1 MIQNLVIQEI
11 NHLVTEGDHMS
22 VITGTSSSETLSGPS
37 GDDTITGG
45 LGNDTIAVA
54 AIQQR
59 HCRMVADVGS
69 RHTTSLR
76 NDHV

>member
-37 GDDTITGG
+37 GDDTI
-45 LGNDTIAVA
+45 AVA

-59 HCRMVADVGS
+59 HCRMVADIGS